1 MMLVV
6 KFLCYAEGTTG
17 GALPCSIMWLV
28 LIAGNTGSEMID
40 ESGGRKTTTDG
51 GNFAI
56 RWATVILFL
65 RDSCSG
71 ALMVTEIYTLGIS
84 ADVKENGDTTRS
96 ENNNMWD
103 HHLFITSPVPIET
116 SNNDRMNSIKT

>member
-1 MMLVV
+1 MLVV

-17 GALPCSIMWLV
+17 GALPCSILWLV
-28 LIAGNTGSEMID
+28 LIAGKNGIDGID
-40 ESGGRKTTTDG
+40 ESGRRKTATDG

-56 RWATVILFL
+56 RWATVIRFL

-84 ADVKENGDTTRS
+84 ADVKEIGDTTRS
-96 ENNNMWD
+96 ANNNMWD
-103 HHLFITSPVPIET
+103 HHLFIPSPVPIET
-116 SNNDRMNSIKT
+116 SNNDKMNSIKTY